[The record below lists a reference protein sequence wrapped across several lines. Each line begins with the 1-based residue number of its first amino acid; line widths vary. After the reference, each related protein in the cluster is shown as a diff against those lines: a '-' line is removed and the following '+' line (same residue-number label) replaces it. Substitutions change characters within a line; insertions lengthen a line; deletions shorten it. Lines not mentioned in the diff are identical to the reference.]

1 MPTEPTISYFS
12 VTPELQSET
21 RTGVFPRE
29 MQGRQQAGTSSQQV
43 YSGQWADMS
52 SLMSAQLATG
62 SLAQQVQATLSRQ
75 PGGLGQLTITRTD
88 YISATDPGGGGGG
101 SEPSMQAQD
110 VGTSEQNPEYS
121 YEFAEVQEPIMTH
134 PAIAAAGLSQ
144 DALSV
149 LAYLSKGGQLT
160 DNIWLSGGNQL
171 RVNAAIAYYNIP
183 LWLVMLVQIPN
194 YLDVKVTLTAS
205 WSVDPTTTVSIPTAL
220 AITTPPGPIQTP
232 LGRNWLYVGGSY
244 QIKGSDCKLVK
255 KYILSGPGGWD
266 SRIYP
271 SNV

>member
-21 RTGVFPRE
+21 RSGVFPRE

-43 YSGQWADMS
+43 YSGQWADMT

-88 YISATDPGGGGGG
+88 YISATDPGGGGG

-149 LAYLSKGGQLT
+149 LAYLAKGGQLT

-171 RVNAAIAYYNIP
+171 RVNAAIAHYNIP

-220 AITTPPGPIQTP
+220 AITQPPGPIQTP

-271 SNV
+271 SN